1 MIHISKIYKNKEKL
15 VIYLPF
21 DMIATLGLK
30 EGDEIDFFKYSDKY
44 FMVAR
49 KDDILKLM
57 VQQQTQAR
65 PAQTQQAPTKP
76 TGPPISIN
84 AEELVVLKKLD
95 AIKYSDRTKEK
106 LRQALNANE
115 KKVLVGLV
123 KRKLVSPFKKAG
135 DQMSKYG
142 IAKSVYNQYLLG
154 KREPMKEKQQPRPVT
169 IQIPQMSAPQ
179 VREPEPKRWEQK
191 LNESHIYLDMLE
203 QNGFLVVANQ
213 AEAGA
218 ISTELEQ
225 SIRTGQVVGTRA
237 FNKKYYITLKSFVS
251 KNAQKLFKAMGTK
264 SISVSDISKATGIEE
279 EGIRGILYIL
289 AEQGEVTETRRDI
302 FRVV

>member
-1 MIHISKIYKNKEKL
+1 MSKIYKVKDKL
-15 VIYLPF
+15 AIYLPF
-21 DMIATLGLK
+21 DVIASLGIK
-30 EGDEIDFFKYSDKY
+30 EGDDIDFFKYSDKY
-44 FMVAR
+44 YMVAK

-57 VQQQTQAR
+57 MQQQTAQK
-65 PAQTQQAPTKP
+65 PVQTQQQPKQM
-76 TGPPISIN
+76 GPFIAIN
-84 AEELVVLKKLD
+84 AEELIVLKKLD
-95 AIKYSDRTKEK
+95 SIKYSDRTKEK
-106 LRQALNANE
+106 LKQALSANE

-135 DQMSKYG
+135 DQVSKFG
-142 IAKSVYNQYLLG
+142 IAKSVYNQYLFG
-154 KREPMKEKQQPRPVT
+154 QREPSKDRQPQKPVT
-169 IQIPQMSAPQ
+169 IQIPQMVAPQ
-179 VREPEPKRWEQK
+179 MREQEPKRWEQK

-264 SISVSDISKATGIEE
+264 STSVSDISKATGIEE

>member
-1 MIHISKIYKNKEKL
+1 MVPITKIYKAKDKL

-21 DMIATLGLK
+21 DFTTALGLK

-44 FMVAR
+44 FMVAK

-57 VQQQTQAR
+57 MQQNQPKSAQAQ
-65 PAQTQQAPTKP
+65 PPKQ
-76 TGPPISIN
+76 TGPPISIS
-84 AEELVVLKKLD
+84 AEELGVLKKLD
-95 AIKYSDRTKEK
+95 AIKYGERTKEK

-135 DQMSKYG
+135 DTVAKYG
-142 IAKSVYNQYLLG
+142 IAKSVYNQYLFG
-154 KREPMKEKQQPRPVT
+154 KREPLSARPSQKPVT
-169 IQIPQMSAPQ
+169 IQIPQALMPQ
-179 VREPEPKRWEQK
+179 KLEQEPKKWEQK
-191 LNESHIYLDMLE
+191 LTGSHIYLDMLE
-203 QNGFLVVANQ
+203 QNGYLVVANQ

-218 ISTELEQ
+218 ISAELEQ

-251 KNAQKLFKAMGTK
+251 KNAQKLFKAIGTK
-264 SISVSDISKATGIEE
+264 NTSVPDLSKATGIDE
-279 EGIRGILYIL
+279 EGIRAILYIL